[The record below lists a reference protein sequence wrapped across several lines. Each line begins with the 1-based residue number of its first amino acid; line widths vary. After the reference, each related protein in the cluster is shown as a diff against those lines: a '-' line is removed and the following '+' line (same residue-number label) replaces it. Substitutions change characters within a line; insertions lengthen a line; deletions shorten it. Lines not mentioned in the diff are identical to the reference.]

1 MSGQFITIEGQDG
14 AGKSTNL
21 AIIQNCLE
29 KAGIEYVLTR
39 EPGGTELGENLRELL
54 LNDKDQIIGDMAELL
69 MIFAARA
76 QHLQETIEPG
86 LQAGRWIVCDRFT
99 EATYAYQGG
108 GREIPLTQIQ
118 TLEQLVQK
126 NRRPDLTILL
136 DLPEELGASRAQ
148 SRSNPD
154 RFETQHREFKQ
165 RVRRSYLDQAK
176 RFPKRIMVVD
186 ASASLDEVNQQ
197 VKTLIDEHIRNHG

>member
-165 RVRRSYLDQAK
+165 RVRQSYLDQAK

-197 VKTLIDEHIRNHG
+197 VKTLIDEHILNHG